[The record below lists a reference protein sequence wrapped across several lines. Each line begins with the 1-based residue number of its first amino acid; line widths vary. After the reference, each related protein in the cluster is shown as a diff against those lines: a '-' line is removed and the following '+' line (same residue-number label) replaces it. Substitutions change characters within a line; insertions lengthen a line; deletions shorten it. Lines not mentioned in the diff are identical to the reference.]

1 MTEPRSKA
9 PLAIAI
15 VAVGTLLLGVVAVW
29 TVLKKPASQAV
40 QTQASMPI
48 VAPRAARVPVQ
59 RPQWIWTSEPNT
71 QEAIFTRAF
80 VLEQAAEVAALVD
93 QATLAFAAFV
103 ESTGV
108 TVRCIEVRLEP
119 AWLAILA
126 RLRSVLHA
134 RISARDTHIT
144 EQFEVPI
151 HTGKPE
157 VLILREWSFR
167 SRLPNQ
173 RVIAEGPV
181 LHVELT
187 TIQPSSQQ

>member
-15 VAVGTLLLGVVAVW
+15 VAVGTLLLGIVAVW

-80 VLEQAAEVAALVD
+80 VLEQAAEVAALVVSVD
-93 QATLAFAAFV
+93 NEATILLDGVNWERDAGNDCSDRTDRLAP
-103 ESTGV
+103 SPPRQMDG
-108 TVRCIEVRLEP
+108 
-119 AWLAILA
+119 
-126 RLRSVLHA
+126 
-134 RISARDTHIT
+134 
-144 EQFEVPI
+144 
-151 HTGKPE
+151 
-157 VLILREWSFR
+157 LRE
-167 SRLPNQ
+167 
-173 RVIAEGPV
+173 G
-181 LHVELT
+181 
-187 TIQPSSQQ
+187 